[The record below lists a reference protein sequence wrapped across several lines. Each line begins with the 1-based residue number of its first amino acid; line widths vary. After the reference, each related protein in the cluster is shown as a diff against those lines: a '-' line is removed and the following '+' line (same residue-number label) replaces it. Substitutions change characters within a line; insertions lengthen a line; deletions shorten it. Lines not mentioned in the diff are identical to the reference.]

1 MPTKPGTI
9 VKADDHALSPE
20 FHFCHPLNPNSD
32 IYLRSLADA
41 AGLERTSVRI
51 GRIKPE
57 RESFVYHAHE
67 GDEEFLYILSGRGK
81 IEIEEVE
88 HEIGPG
94 DFVGFPTPSVA
105 HHLTNPFDEELVYL
119 MGGERTGLDVA
130 HFPRLKKKAVTTSQ
144 GFFFVDDTAFSPID
158 VAAAFPDGIP
168 PVMMPKS
175 DSPETAEEEEE
186 TGGDLARSITDRVL
200 ALVDGDG
207 RADPETV
214 RRAVQDLLSG
224 EPG

>member
-9 VKADDHALSPE
+9 VKADDYSISPE

-41 AGLERTSVRI
+41 AGLERTSVRV
-51 GRIKPE
+51 GRIKPG

-67 GDEEFLYILSGRGK
+67 GDEEFLYILTGRGK
-81 IEIEEVE
+81 IEIDDVE

-105 HHLTNPFDEELVYL
+105 HHLTNPFGEELVYL

-130 HFPRLKKKAVTTSQ
+130 HFPRLGKKAVTTSQ

-158 VAAAFPDGIP
+158 VVAAFPDGIP

-175 DSPETAEEEEE
+175 EAPETE
-186 TGGDLARSITDRVL
+186 GDLARSIADKVL
-200 ALVDGDG
+200 AMVDGKG
-207 RADPETV
+207 SADPETV

-224 EPG
+224 NQG